1 MTVDFRDQDSLE
13 TIFFLSVDYKK
24 SLIAVLILKIDTLV
38 NLNHSYD
45 GKTSRSYK

>member
-13 TIFFLSVDYKK
+13 TIFLSVDYKK